1 MDNDNNDEASE
12 HYAGLAEAESGVF
25 TASLTVVKT
34 EAFKDLTQAQ
44 KLCQLINPWDSSYP
58 QGLGGRG
65 ELS

>member
-44 KLCQLINPWDSSYP
+44 KLCQLINP
-58 QGLGGRG
+58 
-65 ELS
+65 